1 MFHIT
6 AQQWLWC
13 NFHEPKPCFEIFGML
28 TLQKINN
35 CRKDLEKTA
44 KKFNYNNCRKDQP
57 HVIASITGHITS
69 VENKRLASSH
79 IIVTT
84 TILLDEVQLLF
95 DTLLWNNKFIP
106 FLFFLLALCFLDI
119 QQESRILGVWMKTRT
134 VLHSAI
140 R

>member
-44 KKFNYNNCRKDQP
+44 KNL
-57 HVIASITGHITS
+57 IT
-69 VENKRLASSH
+69 
-79 IIVTT
+79 IIV
-84 TILLDEVQLLF
+84 E
-95 DTLLWNNKFIP
+95 
-106 FLFFLLALCFLDI
+106 
-119 QQESRILGVWMKTRT
+119 KTSHT
-134 VLHSAI
+134 
-140 R
+140 